1 MICQRIEKGFDLADK
16 NILNNVGPGNYVNGL
31 EKGLEIVM
39 NLAESKLIFFIASLY
54 LDWQFY
60 ILDW

>member
-1 MICQRIEKGFDLADK
+1 MICQRIEKGLDLADK
-16 NILNNVGPGNYVNGL
+16 NILNNVGPGNDVNGL